1 MYRKAAEN
9 LKNWFHKKDRKPL
22 ILRGARQVGKSTL
35 VRNFA
40 KENNLDLI
48 EFNFENFKFNSKNLS
63 DDNFNLQFLIQEI
76 EDIKNKK
83 INKNT
88 LIFFD
93 EIQESPILLKKIR
106 YFYEEQPQI
115 AVICAGSLLE
125 FSVSDENFSFPVG
138 RIEFYH
144 LGPMTFDEFLI
155 ALGQTALSEC
165 LNSAAYKDHLHQKMI
180 EHLHLYYYIGGMPK
194 SIQTYLDT
202 KSLIDVRQIQQ
213 NLIQSYSL
221 DFPKY
226 GKKINVDR
234 LSNVFRKVSVI
245 IGKKVIYQHID
256 SESKTREIRKSL
268 ELLIKAKL
276 VSPCYH
282 TEAAASGTLENQ
294 HDDSI
299 FKIYFLDI
307 GLLNSVLDT
316 TWSDITKNYD
326 DLFIIKGFMA
336 EQFVAQ
342 HLQYINS
349 PNLEPALYYWLRD
362 KSTARAEVDFVI
374 QKNSVKY
381 PIEVK
386 ADKSGGIKS
395 LSYFC
400 SEKKV
405 STAIKMSL
413 TPYSKISKETKILK
427 KGKSKAVQYELLNLP
442 IYFVESLPGFL

>member
-1 MYRKAAEN
+1 MHRKATAS
-9 LKNWFHKKDRKPL
+9 LKNWFSKNDRQPL

-48 EFNFENFKFNSKNLS
+48 EFNFENFKFSSKNLS

-76 EDIKNKK
+76 EDLKNKK
-83 INKNT
+83 ISADT
-88 LIFFD
+88 IIFFD

-125 FSVSDENFSFPVG
+125 FSLNDENFSFPVG
-138 RIEFYH
+138 RVEFYH

-155 ALGQTALSEC
+155 AIGETSLSEC
-165 LNSAAYKDHLHQKMI
+165 LRSATYKEHLHQKMI
-180 EHLHLYYYIGGMPK
+180 DHLHLYYYIGGMPK
-194 SIQTYLDT
+194 IIQTYIDT

-213 NLIQSYSL
+213 NLIQSYRL

-234 LSNVFRKVSVI
+234 LSNVFRKVTAT
-245 IGKKVIYQHID
+245 IGQKVIYQHID
-256 SESKTREIRKSL
+256 TESKTREIRKSL
-268 ELLIKAKL
+268 DLLIKAKL
-276 VSPCYH
+276 VLPCYH
-282 TEAAASGTLENQ
+282 TEAADSGTLENQ
-294 HDDSI
+294 YDDSI

-307 GLLNSVLDT
+307 GLLNSVLNT
-316 TWSDITKNYD
+316 TWSDISKNYD

-342 HLQYINS
+342 HLQYIDE

-374 QKNSVKY
+374 QKKSIKY

-405 STAIKMSL
+405 DVAIKMSL
-413 TPYSKISKETKILK
+413 APYSKILKETKILR
-427 KGKSKAVQYELLNLP
+427 KGKSKPVQYELVHVP
-442 IYFVESLPGFL
+442 IYFVEVLADFL